1 MSLLEILNQLAQQ
14 LGLPS
19 AVALYTKTPAPDTYL
34 VITPLVDT
42 FEVFADNTPGVQT
55 EEARIAVFTR
65 GNYLP
70 LRDRLTTALLE
81 AGLTITARQYVGYE
95 PDPRFHHYAIDVAG
109 WATTRLSS

>member
-1 MSLLEILNQLAQQ
+1 MSLLETLNQIAQQ

-42 FEVFADNTPGVQT
+42 LEVFADNTPGVQT

-81 AGLTITARQYVGYE
+81 AGLTITGRQYVGY
-95 PDPRFHHYAIDVAG
+95 
-109 WATTRLSS
+109 

>member
-1 MSLLEILNQLAQQ
+1 MSLLETLNQIAQQ

-42 FEVFADNTPGVQT
+42 LEVFADTTPGVQT
-55 EEARIAVFTR
+55 EEAR

-81 AGLTITARQYVGYE
+81 AGLTITGRQYVGYE
-95 PDPRFHHYAIDVAG
+95 PDTRSHHYAIDIAG
-109 WATTRLSS
+109 WAATRLSS